1 MINDIGFNK
10 IRVSNKCPFGKK
22 EFKYFINFKDSE
34 KVRPLFKF
42 WTQMIIYER
51 NLIIIDAFN
60 F

>member
-1 MINDIGFNK
+1 MINDIGFNN
-10 IRVSNKCPFGKK
+10 IRVSNKFPFGKK

-42 WTQMIIYER
+42 WMQMIIYER